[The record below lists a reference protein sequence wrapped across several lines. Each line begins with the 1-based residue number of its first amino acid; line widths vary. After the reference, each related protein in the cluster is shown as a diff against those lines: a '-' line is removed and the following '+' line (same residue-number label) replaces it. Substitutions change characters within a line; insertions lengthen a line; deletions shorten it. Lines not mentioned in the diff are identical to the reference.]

1 MIIENILLYVGKRLS
16 RLMSIPDI
24 DNVLQSGPPLQVTQY
39 KGYRQGDQ
47 TVRIFWVVCHSLP
60 KDAKKKLLGKEAMK
74 C

>member
-16 RLMSIPDI
+16 RLMILTMYYS
-24 DNVLQSGPPLQVTQY
+24 SGPPLQVTQY

-60 KDAKKKLLGKEAMK
+60 KDAKKKLLGK
-74 C
+74 